1 MPQHEQLR
9 NTLPHQPHD
18 KYARYVLQISRI
30 AADLIRLTLPPGLLE
45 EIDLDTLAS
54 GKESYVDS
62 QMAEHLIDVCY
73 TCRLK
78 SGRPLRVS
86 ILFEHKSD
94 VPDTPVYFQLLRYIV
109 HINSAE
115 LKQNQPPSV
124 VIPILLYHG
133 ARPFK
138 KEAPEDIFS
147 EYSAGFHEM
156 IPRYEYYVAD
166 VSNLSSLEHFIL
178 AEMMTQHFFEVLR
191 AGRNPYIIPEV
202 FKEICSFVLNNTL
215 PDVEL
220 SFYRVS
226 TLYFTKI
233 SPDFI
238 TKFFADMENEN
249 ETVVEQYI
257 NAVFTPEN
265 LPTMLKRIENIEVFR
280 KQGIEE
286 GKAQGIAQGKAQG
299 IAQGKAEGIEL
310 TIGTFLLKVPDMPDD
325 EVANLFDVTPGYIRK
340 LREKLKKG

>member
-62 QMAEHLIDVCY
+62 Q
-73 TCRLK
+73 
-78 SGRPLRVS
+78 
-86 ILFEHKSD
+86 
-94 VPDTPVYFQLLRYIV
+94 
-109 HINSAE
+109 
-115 LKQNQPPSV
+115 
-124 VIPILLYHG
+124 
-133 ARPFK
+133 
-138 KEAPEDIFS
+138 
-147 EYSAGFHEM
+147 
-156 IPRYEYYVAD
+156 
-166 VSNLSSLEHFIL
+166 
-178 AEMMTQHFFEVLR
+178 MTQHFFEVLR

-265 LPTMLKRIENIEVFR
+265 LPMMLKRIENIEVFR

-286 GKAQGIAQGKAQG
+286 
-299 IAQGKAEGIEL
+299 GKAEGIEL

>member
-1 MPQHEQLR
+1 
-9 NTLPHQPHD
+9 
-18 KYARYVLQISRI
+18 
-30 AADLIRLTLPPGLLE
+30 LPPGLLE

-62 QMAEHLIDVCY
+62 QMAE
-73 TCRLK
+73 
-78 SGRPLRVS
+78 
-86 ILFEHKSD
+86 
-94 VPDTPVYFQLLRYIV
+94 
-109 HINSAE
+109 
-115 LKQNQPPSV
+115 
-124 VIPILLYHG
+124 
-133 ARPFK
+133 
-138 KEAPEDIFS
+138 
-147 EYSAGFHEM
+147 
-156 IPRYEYYVAD
+156 
-166 VSNLSSLEHFIL
+166 
-178 AEMMTQHFFEVLR
+178 HFFEVLR

-265 LPTMLKRIENIEVFR
+265 LPMMLKRIENIEVFR

-286 GKAQGIAQGKAQG
+286 
-299 IAQGKAEGIEL
+299 GKAEGIEL